1 MLAPWLADPTAKK
14 QLETLDACVEFDLL
28 AAGTTWDADRI
39 RDTRIAQPLIFAT
52 SLVSAYAALTAHT
65 KPAAVTGHSVGEWC
79 AAVLAGVLTAT
90 DAMTLVAARGNAMA
104 LACEEEPTG
113 LCAVLGGDQEEVNE
127 AATARGL
134 ALANNNGPGQLV
146 FGGTR
151 EQLDSFAASP
161 PAKARIRSLEVA
173 GAFHTEAMHPAV
185 AQVSEVAATYAV
197 NDADIPLIS
206 NRDGSMVT
214 NGRQILDRLVD
225 QIALP
230 VRWDLVMETMTAI
243 ETTVAIET
251 CPSGT
256 LSGILRR
263 NVKSVTT
270 RTVDTPQDVQALL
283 TTDLRTSELT
293 GAHR

>member
-1 MLAPWLADPTAKK
+1 MLTPWLADSTAKT
-14 QLETLDACVEFDLL
+14 QLEILNACVDFDLL

-39 RDTRIAQPLIFAT
+39 RNTRIAQPLIFAT
-52 SLVSAYAALTAHT
+52 SLVSAYAAMAGNA

-79 AAVLAGVLTAT
+79 AAVVAGVLTAT
-90 DAMTLVAARGNAMA
+90 DAMALVAARGNAMS

-113 LCAVLGGDQEEVNE
+113 LCATLGGDRDEVTA
-127 AATARGL
+127 AATACGL
-134 ALANNNGPGQLV
+134 ALANDNGPGQLV

-151 EQLDSFAASP
+151 EQLDTFSAAP
-161 PAKARIRSLEVA
+161 PAKARVRQLEVA

-185 AQVSEVAATYAV
+185 AQVTEFAAGFPV
-197 NDADIPLIS
+197 NDANIPLIS
-206 NRDGSMVT
+206 NRDGATVT

-230 VRWDLVMETMTAI
+230 VRWDLVMDTLAAI
-243 ETTVAIET
+243 DATEAIET

-263 NVKSVTT
+263 NLKSVTT
-270 RTVDTPQDVQALL
+270 QTVDTPADAQALF
-283 TTDLRTSELT
+283 TTDLRTNELM
-293 GAHR
+293 GAQK